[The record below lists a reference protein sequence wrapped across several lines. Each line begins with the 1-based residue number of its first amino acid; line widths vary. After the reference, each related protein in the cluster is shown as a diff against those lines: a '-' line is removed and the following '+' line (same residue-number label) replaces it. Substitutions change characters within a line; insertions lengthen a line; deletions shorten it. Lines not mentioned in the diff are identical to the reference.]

1 MLFIFLYTM
10 FIDTLIKVPA
20 GGPEAFSCPGLL
32 NIVYSMLSSGSA
44 VDAKTTPNSG
54 SLGEFKFQPDPQ
66 GGQSLHTNIC
76 QLSVSTDRLANLSWH
91 KSAGEPLLANVAK

>member
-1 MLFIFLYTM
+1 M

-54 SLGEFKFQPDPQ
+54 SLGEFKFQPDPR
-66 GGQSLHTNIC
+66 GGQSMMLFRQRSI
-76 QLSVSTDRLANLSWH
+76 LSARQA
-91 KSAGEPLLANVAK
+91 KLLFEVGARMQIMK